1 VLIAGTEAPTLR
13 LKFGLLVVLVLL
25 AGAKIQESG
34 RWVQAGEANGTAIL
48 S

>member
-1 VLIAGTEAPTLR
+1 VLIADREAPALR
-13 LKFGLLVVLVLL
+13 LKFGLLVVLL